1 MAPTGRRYPLEAL
14 LLLGAGAC
22 VWAWSEDAM
31 RQYLS
36 TYESSLQPLVA
47 EWSRDTVYTVPAPPG
62 WQPSGSPAQL
72 CSLVRLGPEHL
83 MSSVFEIRPGGWRSR
98 SSPVQVSEGY
108 RFRMR
113 DGNGKCAH
121 PMYGGPNTFEIWRG
135 PDSHWYFTSDRR
147 KHASLAEAVTRL
159 EPGDTFVY
167 SPARF
172 ATFQEAAVESGMPA
186 QWVQSWVEALEPLP
200 IHGSRITDDGKF
212 VVIYPSGSHDAYL
225 YYALTPEPPSFPGR
239 PGFFLGKVTVRHLR
253 DGWYYVRW
261 PLDK

>member
-1 MAPTGRRYPLEAL
+1 
-14 LLLGAGAC
+14 
-22 VWAWSEDAM
+22 M

-147 KHASLAEAVTRL
+147 KQASLAEAVTRL

-186 QWVQSWVEALEPLP
+186 QWVHSWVEALGPLP
-200 IHGSRITDDGKF
+200 SHWSRITDDGKF
-212 VVIYPSGSHDAYL
+212 VGIYPSGSDNAYL

-239 PGFFLGKVTVRHLR
+239 PGFFFGKVTVRHLR